1 MPHGK
6 VASKQESLAE
16 MAAAL
21 LHLESEK
28 IHIVSSVED
37 TNANELISDEALEKL
52 LDRSPEVFEE
62 RGKGWKVERGK
73 DDHKKGAE
81 ITAFEVFEHVE
92 DQANNGLARMMGEDD

>member
-1 MPHGK
+1 M
-6 VASKQESLAE
+6 AELATQ
-16 MAAAL
+16 L

-37 TNANELISDEALEKL
+37 TNADEVISNEALAKL
-52 LDRSPEVFEE
+52 LDRSPAVFEE
-62 RGKGWKVERGK
+62 RGKGWKVDRGK
-73 DDHKKGAE
+73 DTEESAKNGATGGP